1 MHDSAKCRLRLLP
14 VLAVLALAV
23 SACSNSSDSS
33 LSTVTSP
40 TPTVVTDT
48 FSGSIGQNGTAVHP
62 FTVTSS
68 GYTLLA
74 GYTSISPASVA
85 ALGLGIGSW
94 DGTASTCGLNLS
106 QNDVARS
113 GSTALSGTANSGS
126 FCIRVYDAGNL
137 TEGVTATYTLQVQ
150 HY

>member
-1 MHDSAKCRLRLLP
+1 MHETAKCRLRLLP
-14 VLAVLALAV
+14 VLAALALAV

-40 TPTVVTDT
+40 TPTVVTDA
-48 FSGSIGQNGTAVHP
+48 FSGSIGQNGTAIHP
-62 FTVTSS
+62 FTVTTS

-74 GYTSISPASVA
+74 GYTSISPASVS
-85 ALGLGIGSW
+85 ALGLGVGSW
-94 DGTASTCGLNLS
+94 DGATSTCSLNLS
-106 QNDVARS
+106 QNDIARS
-113 GSTALSGTANSGS
+113 GSTALSGTANAGS
-126 FCIRVYDAGNL
+126 YCIRVYDGGNL